1 MIVIII
7 ESNVMVIVGLAAEWI
22 IPPPDV
28 VEVGQRF
35 NVSYRATALD
45 SFYSESTFFP
55 DLE

>member
-1 MIVIII
+1 MVII
-7 ESNVMVIVGLAAEWI
+7 GLAAEWI

-35 NVSYRATALD
+35 NVSYHAIALD
-45 SFYSESTFFP
+45 RFYLESTFFP